1 MEVDYKKD
9 LQELREGLLSRS
21 GKEDLQRFDKA
32 WKFTWEAH
40 KGQKRAT
47 GDPYATHGLSTAMI
61 LFQWGL
67 DTPSI
72 IAGLLHDTIED
83 AGVKREEI
91 EKEFGKDVALI
102 VSGVTKISHIRLRG
116 SVEDE
121 FVENLRKM
129 FLAMAKDLRVVL
141 VKLADRLHNMRTLYA
156 LSREKQERIARETLQ
171 IYAPLAERLGMG
183 EVKGELEDLAFP
195 YLYESDYERVK
206 KISSG
211 HYREAGS
218 DIKKMKR
225 KILKGLAEE
234 KIRAT
239 IQAREKH
246 LYSLWKK
253 LEREGI
259 DWDFAKIYDIVA
271 LRILVDKVWQCY
283 TALGVVHA
291 LYKPV
296 PYIGVSDFIAQPKP
310 NGYRSIHTKVFGPNG
325 RIVEIQ
331 IRTRRMHEEAEF
343 GIAAHWA
350 YSSAKSQG
358 AGEQELEKRGIKVDS
373 KKLSWVKQLAKWQ
386 KEIADSKEFLEV
398 VRFDTLKHRIFVF
411 SPKGD
416 VFDLPQDATP
426 VDFAYAVH
434 SGLGSFI
441 KAAKVNGKMVSLDSK
456 LKSGDIVEI
465 VKTKN
470 PRIANKDWLKFVV
483 TTLAK
488 REIQKDLKK
497 LEK

>member
-1 MEVDYKKD
+1 MEINDKKD
-9 LQELREGLLSRS
+9 LQELRRKLLLRS
-21 GKEDLQRFDKA
+21 SKKDLQKFDRVWEFAK
-32 WKFTWEAH
+32 EAH
-40 KGQKRAT
+40 EGQKRAT
-47 GDPYATHGLSTAMI
+47 GDPYVIHGLNTAMI

-67 DTPSI
+67 DTVSI
-72 IAGLLHDTIED
+72 MAGLLHDTIED

-91 EKEFGKDVALI
+91 EKEFGKDIAVIVA
-102 VSGVTKISHIRLRG
+102 GVTKVSHIRLRG

-156 LSREKQERIARETLQ
+156 LPQDKQERIARETLQ

-195 YLYESDYERVK
+195 YLYKSDYMRVK
-206 KISSG
+206 KISSEHDKKIESG
-211 HYREAGS
+211 IE
-218 DIKKMKR
+218 KMKR
-225 KILKGLAEE
+225 KILKELAEE

-239 IQAREKH
+239 VQARKKH

-259 DWDFAKIYDIVA
+259 DWNFEKIYDIVA
-271 LRILVDKVWQCY
+271 FRILVDKVWQCY

-310 NGYRSIHTKVFGPNG
+310 NGYRSIHTKVLGSNG

-331 IRTRRMHEEAEF
+331 IRTKEMHEEAEF

-358 AGEQELEKRGIKVDS
+358 AGEQELEKRGIKADS

-386 KEIADSKEFLEV
+386 KEIVDSKEFLEV

-441 KAAKVNGKMVSLDSK
+441 KSVKVNGKMVSLDNK

-465 VKTKN
+465 IKTKN
-470 PRIANKDWLKFVV
+470 PRIVNKDWLKFVV
-483 TTLAK
+483 TTLAR
-488 REIQKDLKK
+488 REIQRDLKK